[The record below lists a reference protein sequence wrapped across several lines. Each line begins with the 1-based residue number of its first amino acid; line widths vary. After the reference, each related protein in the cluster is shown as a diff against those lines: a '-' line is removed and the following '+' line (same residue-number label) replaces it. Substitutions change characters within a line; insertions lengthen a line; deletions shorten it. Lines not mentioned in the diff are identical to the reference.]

1 MIKQGLAR
9 RLRFFQRY
17 CSQFSTLAAPPP
29 PQPHPPL
36 LHVLQIILM
45 PFRRDEIWFFFSIR
59 RHNHCS
65 KSSGSTRLLLS
76 HVEHRGK
83 RRVVLLKINL
93 AKCRAK
99 LHGRFHYFQ
108 HLLFSYCFVLCVC
121 VRFFSTIFHVR
132 TCVLVYRYLLQYKRL
147 CRFVGTANKMAT
159 QPMLRVTIEYTV
171 EKLSYDEGTNFSSM
185 GK

>member
-1 MIKQGLAR
+1 MIKQGIAR
-9 RLRFFQRY
+9 KLGFFQRY
-17 CSQFSTLAAPPP
+17 CSQFSTLAPPP
-29 PQPHPPL
+29 PPPPKPHPPL

-45 PFRRDEIWFFFSIR
+45 PFRRDEIFFFSVR

-76 HVEHRGK
+76 HVENRGK

-121 VRFFSTIFHVR
+121 VCVFFYHFSCKNVR
-132 TCVLVYRYLLQYKRL
+132 SGRSGVQVP
-147 CRFVGTANKMAT
+147 FAV
-159 QPMLRVTIEYTV
+159 
-171 EKLSYDEGTNFSSM
+171 
-185 GK
+185 